1 MADMGEGGG
10 GHDKGGKKRAKK
22 GSTRVDMTPLV
33 DLAFLLLTFFVL
45 TSTFSVPKIMVL
57 NYPAKP
63 KINEEP
69 GKKINNAITFLI
81 TKDKKEERIFYYK
94 GEFFNANN
102 ESKEGKPHTKLIE
115 TNFGTDEKSVR
126 AILAEANNYILTQKS
141 ILLKQKFEEKIT
153 QAQYDAKM
161 EDLHHDK
168 AHKPLTVLIKTDDKA
183 MCKGFIDLIDE
194 LKIHEISSLAP
205 VDILMSENDLLQKA
219 ILTPKK

>member
-1 MADMGEGGG
+1 MADMGDGGG
-10 GHDKGGKKRAKK
+10 GHEKGGKKRAKK

-63 KINEEP
+63 EPGDPP

-115 TNFGTDEKSVR
+115 SNFGTDKKSVR
-126 AILAEANNYILTQKS
+126 AILSEANNFILAKKS
-141 ILLKQKFEEKIT
+141 ILLKQKFDEKIT

-161 EDLHHDK
+161 EDLYHDK
-168 AHKPLTVLIKTDDKA
+168 KHALTVLIKTDDQA
-183 MCKGFIDLIDE
+183 LCKGFIDLIDE
-194 LKIHEISSLAP
+194 LKIHEISQLAP
-205 VDILMSENDLLQKA
+205 VDMLMSENELLQKA
-219 ILTPKK
+219 ILTPKSN